1 MCSTFFR
8 WFARA
13 RASIA
18 TEWSSDTEQRHA
30 SECRQPSTPRPTTR
44 VGANHRPAEYVLDA
58 NAARRNQS
66 TGARAMSTAL
76 VLVQAFQVREE
87 TDAAER

>member
-1 MCSTFFR
+1 M
-8 WFARA
+8 
-13 RASIA
+13 
-18 TEWSSDTEQRHA
+18 
-30 SECRQPSTPRPTTR
+30 PSTCPTGWR
-44 VGANHRPAEYVLDA
+44 FDDLAEYVLDA